1 MHTLVLN
8 SARRVME
15 NVVEV
20 EAVEDFGI
28 LASHFLE
35 FPGVQCLARVDDV
48 RGATLTVR
56 VGFKNKPCAEHFIAK
71 VNHFILTEDV
81 NRRTIMVFF
90 SPNSI
95 AVNVREY
102 FVSQYGC
109 LEYFVPRDQL
119 HGLSYAL
126 LAFWHHLAADRAL
139 SEESDTIYRAG
150 RVADFQGEKVLCDVC
165 GRSIA
170 SGFERENSNAD
181 LCKVLLLV
189 LLPIYYNVL
198 SLCNITIIFF
208 FFFQE

>member
-20 EAVEDFGI
+20 ETVEDFGI

-126 LAFWHHLAADRAL
+126 LAFWHHLAANRAL

-165 GRSIA
+165 GRSIRLDL
-170 SGFERENSNAD
+170 REKIRM
-181 LCKVLLLV
+181 LEWC
-189 LLPIYYNVL
+189 
-198 SLCNITIIFF
+198 
-208 FFFQE
+208 